1 MEKCK
6 LKTAIL
12 ILGKSAVALSAIKT
26 IRARDRKT
34 DISVVSKEEGPFY
47 SPVLLPYYISGE
59 TAKKELF
66 VVGEDFFDK
75 NAIKT
80 YFGKKIERLRA
91 KDKIVI
97 LDDGMQIGYENLII
111 GTGASPYIPPIKGI
125 ENKGVF
131 SLRTLKD
138 ADLILEHSGKQAV
151 VLGAGAVAI
160 GIAIALRKKRNEV
173 SMIYRKA
180 LPYIIGGR
188 VDLEIAKEVLCNL
201 EKNGLQVFF
210 EQDPMEMEIMGDPVQ
225 QVIGRGLELKCDTVI
240 VATGVSPNSDFI
252 NPKEIFLGERGR
264 IIVDDRMMTSAENA
278 YAAGDC
284 IEAINF
290 VTGMRESSPIWPNAI
305 EQGKVA
311 ALNTLGI
318 KCRYQGFIKKNVIN
332 LFDNTLFIAGE
343 MYGER
348 KCFEDKRK
356 TCRIITKDGT
366 VIGCQLF
373 GNPEKFGVYL
383 GMIKKRQAV
392 EKLAIPIKGKKK
404 VYNANR
410 KYLREC
416 IW

>member
-1 MEKCK
+1 MEKSK
-6 LKTAIL
+6 LKPDIL

-26 IRARDRKT
+26 IRARDEKI

-59 TAKKELF
+59 IAKKELF
-66 VVGEDFFDK
+66 ALGEDFFDK
-75 NAIKT
+75 KAIKT
-80 YFGKKIERLRA
+80 YFSKKIERLRA
-91 KDKIVI
+91 KDKIVL
-97 LDDGMQIGYENLII
+97 LDDGMEIGYENLII

-138 ADLILEHSGKQAV
+138 ADLILEHLGGQVV

-160 GIAIALRKKRNEV
+160 GIAIALRKKGHEV
-173 SMIYRKA
+173 SMIYRKG

-201 EKNGLQVFF
+201 EKNGVRVIFD
-210 EQDPMEMEIMGDPVQ
+210 QDPEEMEIFGDPVQ
-225 QVIGRGLELKCDTVI
+225 GILGTNIELSCDTII

-252 NPKEIFLGERGR
+252 SPKEISLGERRR
-264 IIVDDRMMTSAENA
+264 IIVDDRMMTSAKNA

-284 IEAINF
+284 IEGINF

-311 ALNTLGI
+311 ALNALGI

-348 KCFEDKRK
+348 KCYEDNRK

-366 VIGCQLF
+366 VTGCQVL

-383 GMIKKRQAV
+383 GMIKKRQAA
-392 EKLAIPIKGKKK
+392 EKLTIPIKGK
-404 VYNANR
+404 R
-410 KYLREC
+410 KLYYPN
-416 IW
+416 